1 MKNLLGTHD
10 KLIIIG
16 ASGHGKVIADIAL
29 KINRWQEIVF
39 LDDDE
44 SKNQSMS
51 INVIGKSTEVY
62 RFIKNYDIFVGIGNN
77 GIREKIQEKLEI
89 EGAIIPVLVHPQAV
103 IGEQVELGS
112 GTVVMAGAVINC
124 CTKIGKGCII
134 NTGATID
141 HDNLID
147 DFVHV
152 SPGAHTGGTVSIGKR
167 TWLGIGSIISNN
179 VKIINDCK
187 IGAGAVV
194 VKDITETG
202 TYVGVPVRKIEYREH
217 QRKDD

>member
-1 MKNLLGTHD
+1 MKNVLGTHD

-16 ASGHGKVIADIAL
+16 AGGHGKSVADVAL
-29 KINRWQEIVF
+29 KINKWQEIAF

-44 SKNQSMS
+44 SKKQSMG
-51 INVIGKSTEVY
+51 IDVIGKSTDIL
-62 RFIKNYDIFVGIGNN
+62 RFIEDYDIFVGIGNN
-77 GIREKIQEKLEI
+77 PIREKIQQMLEA
-89 EGAIIPVLVHPQAV
+89 EGAVIPVLVHPQAV
-103 IGEQVELGS
+103 IGEQVELGA

-179 VKIINDCK
+179 VNIINDSI

-194 VKDITETG
+194 INDITEPG
-202 TYVGVPVRKIEYREH
+202 TYVGVPVRRV
-217 QRKDD
+217 